1 MQALLLHCGLVQF
14 RRNSGHSM
22 LEQEWFN
29 MKVEYQLMEFEVTH
43 FTINKKKRYYIR
55 LGTWNSV
62 SHKQR
67 TPGEIWSALSSGSL
81 RLPRTSTSLLSST
94 LAKAIGS
101 LDVILPPFAKHLS
114 TSSDCE
120 SVSSDEAEIDD
131 GSGSEDNEKCTETS
145 SVVASSVILPDASKF
160 PLLRSLFSSNPGINV
175 YDKLLNE
182 IARFTDGPEL
192 NFKRGNNTE
201 GTLVAIPAFRTLEKY
216 KKNLKADSSILDVIV
231 KAIARNSKCQSNE
244 ASEALLLAFYKS
256 MKILFFLLLYSKEWP
271 MESPSK

>member
-1 MQALLLHCGLVQF
+1 MNSSRIAGRQALANFFSGFIPQPAHWYSIILPMKDGCTDDRIAHAFPPLCKLASLKEEMMQALLLHCGLVQF
-14 RRNSGHSM
+14 RRNSGHSV

-101 LDVILPPFAKHLS
+101 LDVILPFMKHSS

-120 SVSSDEAEIDD
+120 SVSSSEVEIDD
-131 GSGSEDNEKCTETS
+131 GSDSEDNEKSTDSS
-145 SVVASSVILPDASKF
+145 SVVALSADLPDASKF
-160 PLLRSLFSSNPGINV
+160 PLLHSLFQLIQDV
-175 YDKLLNE
+175 M
-182 IARFTDGPEL
+182 FTTD
-192 NFKRGNNTE
+192 F
-201 GTLVAIPAFRTLEKY
+201 
-216 KKNLKADSSILDVIV
+216 
-231 KAIARNSKCQSNE
+231 
-244 ASEALLLAFYKS
+244 
-256 MKILFFLLLYSKEWP
+256 
-271 MESPSK
+271 